1 MPVRAGDYWRVDSG
15 FINGSAATFV
25 VQWIP
30 LTGGSGGS
38 GTTAGVSAMAS
49 LTDVTLTNPQAATTV
64 ATTSRRGNGC
74 PSRSAVSSQA
84 QVSMLLAEPLDG
96 PLKRL
101 RLAKHAWSE
110 G

>member
-1 MPVRAGDYWRVDSG
+1 MPVRAGDYWRVDRG

-49 LTDVTLTNPQAATTV
+49 LTDATLTNLAGRDYLRYDP
-64 ATTSRRGNGC
+64 
-74 PSRSAVSSQA
+74 PSGKWGA
-84 QVSMLLAEPLDG
+84 LLG
-96 PLKRL
+96 QR
-101 RLAKHAWSE
+101 
-110 G
+110 